1 MPHHCRPPRCVLGR
15 VALAERCYGHTR
27 TLLIGAQM
35 MQVMWA
41 QPGAAVH
48 EIHNLH
54 QTRMFYY
61 RNIAQLRGLEYSAH
75 PICPVGCTARVQNGS
90 TLISPARLE
99 RLYTRAACARDI
111 PAPQRPWNMSTV

>member
-1 MPHHCRPPRCVLGR
+1 MSESRHIEDITP
-15 VALAERCYGHTR
+15 
-27 TLLIGAQM
+27 
-35 MQVMWA
+35 
-41 QPGAAVH
+41 AAVH

-75 PICPVGCTARVQNGS
+75 PICPVGCIARVQNGS

-111 PAPQRPWNMSTV
+111 PPQRPWNMSTV